1 MAITRTQI
9 AKQLLAN
16 GGRIG
21 FKDGMTRRSFLK
33 ILGGLA
39 AIPIVGKFLK
49 PIKTAKGIKSVPII
63 KTDNVA
69 GKPEW
74 FDALVNK
81 VIIEGDDVTK
91 KLATKDREVVH
102 VKKLNDT
109 DEVTVYQDLE
119 TDSIRVEYNSPENM

>member
-1 MAITRTQI
+1 MNEEQKKKIEKEAQEELR
-9 AKQLLAN
+9 KDMKKAN

-21 FKDGMTRRSFLK
+21 LKDGMSRRSFLK

-39 AIPIVGKFLK
+39 TIPIVGKFLK

-91 KLATKDREVVH
+91 KICNSRE
-102 VKKLNDT
+102 T
-109 DEVTVYQDLE
+109 IY
-119 TDSIRVEYNSPENM
+119 SSENT